1 MRGWLQQAAGGLPRQ
16 FWFLW
21 TGTLINRLG
30 SFVVLFLSIYLTGER
45 HFTQSQA
52 GFVIGLYGVG
62 GAIGTMTGGVL
73 ADRWGRRPTMLVAQF
88 GASALMLTLGFAHT
102 YPQILIVTGFLG
114 LFAEGVR
121 PAFSAMMVDLV
132 PEHDRVR
139 AFSLNYWA
147 INLGFALAAIAA
159 GFAAQ
164 FDYLLLFVVDAA
176 TTLVTA
182 TITLAFLSETHPSA
196 RRATASGSGS
206 RRTARRTGA
215 GSGAAASGSRARPA
229 ARRAAA
235 GSGGA
240 ASVPGARPAAHR
252 AAAGSGGAS
261 GGGMRAA
268 LNDRVFL
275 VFLVINLLSV
285 MVILQHAS
293 TLPIAMLADGFSAAT
308 YGWVIAVNGI
318 LIVSGQLFV
327 PRLIEGHR
335 PYRVLAVASVIV
347 GVGFGLVAFAHA
359 AWVYAL
365 TVVIWTLGEMLQSPS
380 NAATLAAL
388 SPPALRGRYQGLNS
402 LSWSVGTA
410 LAPVLG
416 GLTLQ
421 GWGSMALWLGCFG
434 LCTLAGA
441 GHLLTGPARE
451 RRALLRRT
459 EEAPPRPAP
468 SSPSAAPA
476 DDLAPTAPAG

>member
-1 MRGWLQQAAGGLPRQ
+1 MRGWLRHAAGGLPRQ

-21 TGTLINRLG
+21 TGTLINRVG
-30 SFVVLFLSIYLTGER
+30 SFVVLFLSIYLTSAR

-52 GFVIGLYGVG
+52 GLVIGLYGVG

-88 GASALMLTLGFAHT
+88 GAAALMLTLGFAQT
-102 YPQILIVTGFLG
+102 YAQILIVTGLLG
-114 LFAEGVR
+114 AFAEGVR
-121 PAFSAMMVDLV
+121 PAFSAMMVDVV
-132 PEHDRVR
+132 PERDRVR

-182 TITLAFLSETHPSA
+182 TITLIFLAETRPA
-196 RRATASGSGS
+196 GS
-206 RRTARRTGA
+206 RTAKAPT
-215 GSGAAASGSRARPA
+215 
-229 ARRAAA
+229 
-235 GSGGA
+235 
-240 ASVPGARPAAHR
+240 
-252 AAAGSGGAS
+252 
-261 GGGMRAA
+261 GGMRAA
-268 LNDRVFL
+268 LSDRAFV

-285 MVILQHAS
+285 LVILQHAS

-327 PRLIEGHR
+327 PRLIEGRR
-335 PYRVLAVASVIV
+335 PYRVLAVASIIV
-347 GVGFGLVAFAHA
+347 GVGFGLVAFAHS

-388 SPPALRGRYQGLNS
+388 SPAALRGRYQGLNS
-402 LSWSVGTA
+402 LSWSIGTA

-416 GLTLQ
+416 GLALQ
-421 GWGSMALWLGCFG
+421 GLGPVALWVGCFG
-434 LCTLAGA
+434 LCALAA
-441 GHLLTGPARE
+441 IGHLISGPARE
-451 RRALLRRT
+451 RKAIFRRTQEEALLDPTRPPSTAGRSAAT
-459 EEAPPRPAP
+459 SPAAAP
-468 SSPSAAPA
+468 PSAAPTVT
-476 DDLAPTAPAG
+476 DLAPSDSPG